1 MIYLAEY
8 RLKQVKDGYPFI
20 PLIVNTERFTFNAG
34 VTVFCGDNG
43 SGKSTFAKILSAACN
58 CVRVSYK
65 QTQDDVFASNTDC
78 FAVSRRFS
86 PKRSF
91 YFSAEEFI
99 QFVRDVE
106 ERKRD
111 ALQAIAEIDAD
122 ETLSDYAKSLAKQP
136 HADTLVS
143 FENFYGKSLAEVSH
157 GQGFLKFFD
166 KRLKENGL
174 YIIDEPE
181 AALSSENQFL
191 LSARIKNAAENMNC
205 QFVVFTHSPVISS
218 IPQADVYEIQHDA
231 FVKTDWDG
239 LSDVKFCRCFLR
251 TRTDCFRS
259 ITRV

>member
-8 RLKQVKDGYPFI
+8 RLKRVQDGYPFI

-34 VTVFCGDNG
+34 VTVICGDNG

-65 QTQDDVFASNTDC
+65 QMQDDEFVARTEC
-78 FAVSRRFS
+78 FAVSKRFS

-111 ALQAIAEIDAD
+111 ALCAIAEIDAD
-122 ETLSDYAKSLAKQP
+122 KTLSDYAKSLAKQP
-136 HADTLVS
+136 HVDTLVS

-181 AALSSENQFL
+181 AALSAENQFL
-191 LSARIKNAAENMNC
+191 LSVRIKNAAENMNC
-205 QFVVFTHSPVISS
+205 QFVVFTHSPVIAS
-218 IPQADVYEIQHDA
+218 IPQADVYEIQNDA

-239 LSDVKFCRCFLR
+239 LSDVKFLQMFFKNKDRLF
-251 TRTDCFRS
+251 
-259 ITRV
+259 

>member
-8 RLKQVKDGYPFI
+8 RLKRVQDGYPFI

-34 VTVFCGDNG
+34 ITVFCGDNG

-65 QTQDDVFASNTDC
+65 QMQDDEFVARTEC
-78 FAVSRRFS
+78 FAVSKRFS

-106 ERKRD
+106 DRKRD
-111 ALQAIAEIDAD
+111 ALCAIAEIDAYK
-122 ETLSDYAKSLAKQP
+122 TLSDYAKSLAKQP
-136 HADTLVS
+136 HVDTLVS

-174 YIIDEPE
+174 YIID
-181 AALSSENQFL
+181 
-191 LSARIKNAAENMNC
+191 
-205 QFVVFTHSPVISS
+205 
-218 IPQADVYEIQHDA
+218 
-231 FVKTDWDG
+231 
-239 LSDVKFCRCFLR
+239 
-251 TRTDCFRS
+251 
-259 ITRV
+259 